1 MGHMPA
7 VLGRFG
13 IYMQSGDKERGP
25 DDYDP
30 ALGVMFPADLEKWK
44 TSIQLGEEVDGASRA
59 DVLIETVYNADDGEG
74 LVILGLCP
82 ANHGQDCE
90 AKLWHG
96 SDQNEVLGLVMNVHQ
111 LKALRRMVEMALLA
125 INNGDKD

>member
-1 MGHMPA
+1 MSNMPA

-13 IYMQSGDKERGP
+13 IYMQSGDPKRTP
-25 DDYDP
+25 DEYDP
-30 ALGVMFPADLEKWK
+30 ALGIMFPADLEKWK
-44 TSIQLGEEVDGASRA
+44 RRIKLGEEIDGASRA
-59 DVLIETVYNADDGEG
+59 DVLIEIKYNADDGEG
-74 LVILGLCP
+74 LVVLGLCP

-90 AKLWHG
+90 AKLYHD

-111 LKALRRMVEMALLA
+111 LKALRRMLDMALLA